1 MLNLLKK
8 LAVVLLVLFVAATAY
23 YKVIVKKNVAVYRHH
38 AVPALMYHSISEVPP
53 GWPSEMC
60 INPQLFEA
68 QMKWLKDNGYKA
80 VTVQEAR
87 AALMAG
93 EDVSNLIMLTFDDG
107 YKNNYTAAFPI
118 LKKYGFKGNFYV
130 IGKDIGKSYKQDGVK
145 EYMDKPMLK
154 EMHEAGMEIGSH
166 TMSHDPLA
174 KIAPHYLPWEI
185 YEPLNVFSRRNG
197 GLHWFIH
204 GIAFP
209 NGSYNDAV
217 LAEVKS
223 TRNTNTASRA
233 ASAPTRRRP
242 SNRRPSNCAASAC
255 TTWGTARPTW
265 STSSASPTRR
275 ATWRASAYR
284 STPSRTCW
292 TNGSSSKR
300 NCRSTKNDT
309 PGGIGPKFTCIIGG
323 NRVK

>member
-145 EYMDKPMLK
+145 EYMDKPRLK

-217 LAEVKS
+217 LAEVKKYPKYEYGFS
-223 TRNTNTASRA
+223 GRIGANTKETFEQTPFELRRIGVYDLGNGPADMVHVIRKSYTAGYLESVGVPVNTIQNLLDKWVEFEAKL
-233 ASAPTRRRP
+233 PFH
-242 SNRRPSNCAASAC
+242 
-255 TTWGTARPTW
+255 
-265 STSSASPTRR
+265 
-275 ATWRASAYR
+275 
-284 STPSRTCW
+284 
-292 TNGSSSKR
+292 K
-300 NCRSTKNDT
+300 K
-309 PGGIGPKFTCIIGG
+309 
-323 NRVK
+323 